1 MEKTT
6 EITLAQANSL
16 TQARYN
22 FTVIEKRAVY
32 FIIKE
37 VRKQFVDS
45 DTGQKDLFDDLV
57 VHIKTEDLQ
66 KSDSSLRDIYKS
78 LQSLRR
84 KSIWLEDESRILE
97 VGFINYFEHKKKEPL
112 LEVQVSRK
120 ILPYLVE
127 LAKEFTTYSLTV
139 AISLRTKYA
148 QRFYEY
154 CSQFEN
160 TGFFVITP
168 EKLREK
174 LMLGDTYPRWSLV
187 QKKVIDIA
195 QKELREAFEEKQCD
209 LHFTYKLEK
218 AGRTV
223 THIKFFIHSDKTK
236 KGEEMKLDDFVY
248 HIRTWLSTWLA
259 TDKRPK
265 NKLWV
270 DSVIRHIQLNPDL
283 IPKLYKRLKKLAIDE
298 PSKNHAPLARHIIE
312 EDYLEA
318 GESQE
323 KAVKPKKAVRKE
335 KKEKELTDEEKELEK
350 EALEAARKLRD
361 IN

>member
-1 MEKTT
+1 MGKEKTT
-6 EITLAQANSL
+6 GITLAQANSL

-22 FTVIEKRAVY
+22 FTAIEKRAVY

-37 VRKQFVDS
+37 VRKQFVETDA
-45 DTGQKDLFDDLV
+45 GQKDLFDDLL

-66 KSDSSLRDIYKS
+66 KSDSTLRDIYN
-78 LQSLRR
+78 SLRSLR
-84 KSIWLEDESRILE
+84 KKSIWLEDESRVLE
-97 VGFINYFEHKKKEPL
+97 VGFINYFEHKKREPF

-139 AISLRTKYA
+139 AISLKTKYA

-154 CSQFEN
+154 CSQFSN

-174 LMLGDTYPRWSLV
+174 LMLGDAYPRWSLV
-187 QKKVIDIA
+187 QKKVIDVA
-195 QKELREAFEEKQCD
+195 QKELKEAFEAKQCD
-209 LHFTYKLEK
+209 LHFTYKLEM

-223 THIKFFIHSDKTK
+223 THVKFFIHSDKEK
-236 KGEEMKLDDFVY
+236 PGDGMKLDDFVY

-259 TDKRPK
+259 IDKRPK

-270 DSVIRHIQLNPDL
+270 DSVINHIQLNADL
-283 IPKLYKRLKKLAIDE
+283 IPKLYKRLSKLTIDE
-298 PSKNHAPLARHIIE
+298 PSKNHAALARHIIE
-312 EDYLEA
+312 EDYL
-318 GESQE
+318 GENESAI
-323 KAVKPKKAVRKE
+323 KAE
-335 KKEKELTDEEKELEK
+335 GKELTAKEKAIEK
-350 EALEAARKLRD
+350 AAIKAAKKLSD
-361 IN
+361 V